1 MTPKERSDKAI
12 GELKQAVLDVLQAH
26 PQGLGNSQIAKE
38 LGLFSPP
45 GSVQRNRVTWWVV
58 SQLVEA
64 GRVTKS
70 NGPRPVYKLA

>member
-1 MTPKERSDKAI
+1 MTPKERSDKAV
-12 GELKQAVLDVLQAH
+12 GELKQAVLDLLQAH

-38 LGLFSPP
+38 LGLFSSP
-45 GSVQRNRVTWWVV
+45 GSVQRNWVTWWLV

-70 NGPRPVYKLA
+70 NGTRPVYKLA